1 MPMIN
6 KIQYGMVGGGEGAF
20 IGEIHR
26 MAARMDNHFSIKS
39 TNILILF
46 AFLFL
51 TECVQRFHYSSF
63 LTIHSCSGSL

>member
-1 MPMIN
+1 MEIQEETVSHN
-6 KIQYGMVGGGEGAF
+6 HRTIVNILLESLKILISLLQ
-20 IGEIHR
+20 
-26 MAARMDNHFSIKS
+26 S